1 MANVKNDDCICL
13 DGEQH
18 PILVRFAA
26 VEELAHFKG
35 KGDASGAREQ
45 R

>member
-18 PILVRFAA
+18 PVLVRFAA
-26 VEELAHFKG
+26 VEELAHLKG
-35 KGDASGAREQ
+35 KGALSGAREQ